1 MKLGIHSK
9 LFFAILLTTI
19 IVVIGMML
27 FTRWSIHS
35 GFVAFV
41 EDRQATRITRI
52 SGHLLD
58 SYEINNSWDQ
68 LARNKQ
74 QWLYILFGRKDLRA
88 PRRFNNDI
96 DRPERHGPGGPRA
109 PHRRFMRET
118 GSHWPPDR
126 TIRHLKHNDLR
137 LPFESR
143 LMLFD
148 HNLEPVYARKDQLDN
163 SQLFPLNN
171 EDGKTVGYLALIN
184 GPSLTDTGQIQFLE
198 KQHTG
203 LIWIA
208 LGILALSALISLLL
222 SRRLVQPVQS
232 FRTAARQLASGDYTS
247 RVKLHSSDELGA
259 LANDINALGESLQ
272 ANEGARRQ
280 WVADIAHELRTPLSV
295 LRGELEALQSGV
307 RELDRSAI
315 DSLHEDMLRLSRLV
329 DDLYQLS
336 MTDLGALSYRKE
348 PVDIADI
355 LLNDIETMHP
365 QFDEAKI
372 TIKDDVHAIHDLII
386 QADSQRI
393 SQLFR
398 NLLKNS
404 LRYTNQD
411 GQLDISAYIEN
422 SELVLNFQ
430 DSDPGVPESDLD
442 KLFDR
447 LYRVHASRNRDTG
460 GAGLGLAI
468 SQNIVLAHEGKIS
481 AFPSPLGGLW
491 IQIRLPLTKS
501 TI

>member
-1 MKLGIHSK
+1 MKLSIHSK

-41 EDRQATRITRI
+41 EDRQTTRITRI
-52 SGHLLD
+52 SDHLLD
-58 SYEINNSWDQ
+58 SYEINDSWDQ

-74 QWLYILFGRKDLRA
+74 QWLYILFGRKDLGA
-88 PRRFNNDI
+88 PRWLNNDI
-96 DRPERHGPGGPRA
+96 ERPERHGPRGMRPA
-109 PHRRFMRET
+109 HRRFMRET

-126 TIRHLKHNDLR
+126 IIRHLEHNDLR

-148 HNLEPVYARKDQLDN
+148 HNMEPVYARKDQLDN
-163 SQLFPLNN
+163 SQLFPLKS
-171 EDGKTVGYLALIN
+171 EDGKTVGYLALVN
-184 GPSLTDTGQIQFLE
+184 GPSLTDTGHIQFLE

-222 SRRLVQPVQS
+222 SRRLLQPVQA
-232 FRTAARQLASGDYTS
+232 FRTATRQLSSGDYTS
-247 RVKLHSSDELGA
+247 RVKLQRSDELGA

-295 LRGELEALQSGV
+295 LRSELEALQAGV
-307 RELDRSAI
+307 RELDQDAI
-315 DSLHEDMLRLSRLV
+315 NSLHEDTLRLSRLI

-348 PVDIADI
+348 PVNISDI
-355 LLNDIETMHP
+355 LLSDIETMRA

-372 TIKDDVHAIHDLII
+372 TVNDDMDTIHDLII
-386 QADSQRI
+386 QADNQRI

-404 LRYTNQD
+404 LRYTNQG
-411 GQLDISAYIEN
+411 GQLDISGYIEN

-430 DSDPGVPESDLD
+430 DSAPGVPEYDLD

-447 LYRVHASRNRDTG
+447 LYRVQASRNRDTG

-468 SQNIVLAHEGKIS
+468 SDNIVLAHDGKIS
-481 AFPSPLGGLW
+481 AFASSLGGLW

-501 TI
+501 AI